1 MKSMTQR
8 ARHLVTLALIGILCF
23 QAPVQSVAQ
32 VGQTSM
38 SQPSGVANGVVN
50 RGLGALGSFN
60 DAGPGFFYYGINGA
74 GRGLGYFGSYMTLGG
89 FIPYAQDDLGGFW
102 SADLRTHLST
112 NGGFFSNVGVVRK
125 QLTDSGSLLGF
136 GLYWDYDGDMNQY
149 AGTGNTQFGQF
160 GHVYQQIGV
169 SGEYVT
175 DRGAI
180 RSNGYMPV
188 GTTAYNA
195 GAPGTPWHTNMIMCA
210 YGLDAALGGA
220 DLEVGA
226 WIPKMEAFGGMISVG
241 GYTYGNANEWSRGTE
256 VGERMV
262 PFFGGVYTRFDM
274 TVANNWDI
282 NLQYNNDPF
291 FDSTG
296 FARLTYR
303 MGGSRRRNVPDRLEQ
318 PMMRNEHVVRAHQTP
333 EYLTNTQNNG
343 TPWNVIHVDNTAAA
357 GGNGTAEAP
366 FTNLADAQTAAQQAW
381 DIVYVHEGNSRV
393 APNFY
398 SDPFAFQADNQFL
411 VGSGGPLTIEVGS
424 QCGTFNPASGAF
436 LYTIPAQS
444 TNNPLLSNPGAT
456 SIDTNGQGGLTI
468 ANLDIVGSQ
477 EALLVQGGDL
487 NGTAQPFGTTANP
500 YNSAISLAGGTSVR
514 NVNIGGDGTAAI
526 QRGVRITNST
536 GGIEFTDT
544 TIANMTRSGLL
555 IDNNTG
561 VLNVSYDG
569 RIVSDTVNTGLIA
582 SPLVVIDS
590 NTGAGTFDIAVGSPP
605 AGSLITTNELSDT
618 GGEGIIIS
626 NNADTVTNNL
636 GNISLTDT
644 VLRGIYVF
652 DDASTTRISS
662 DGGLGIVRNTAAG
675 AAIEVSDDGAGPI
688 TAAPVFTY
696 FGTIDNTASS
706 SYLLLATGS
715 NEDAGRGSIT
725 LSGPTATPFTDTGL
739 GILLQNVDATVSV
752 SGASLAS
759 TGQNG
764 ILVTGGSGAF
774 AFNDISVTGGTTA
787 GILITDRAAAGDTTT
802 FSNLTIN
809 NPNLLAHGI
818 SAANGGTITIG
829 GVSSI
834 ETASTTFSTIN
845 TFDNLSG
852 DTTLAFTL
860 QTVTTPNVN
869 VTPWTDPPFGAI
881 SLAASSGFINIQS
894 AFEVNGAAGTG
905 VNVENNSTVTVDVNG
920 FPISP

>member
-1 MKSMTQR
+1 
-8 ARHLVTLALIGILCF
+8 
-23 QAPVQSVAQ
+23 
-32 VGQTSM
+32 M

-112 NGGFFSNVGVVRK
+112 NGGFFSNVGIVRK
-125 QLTDSGSLLGF
+125 QLTDNGSLLGL

-149 AGTGNTQFGQF
+149 AGTGNTEFGQF
-160 GHVYQQIGV
+160 GHVYQQVGF

-188 GTTAYNA
+188 GTTAYNV
-195 GAPGTPWHTNMIMCA
+195 GAPGTPWSKNYIMCD

-226 WIPKMEAFGGMISVG
+226 WIPKLEAFGGMISVG

-256 VGERMV
+256 TGERMV
-262 PFFGGVYTRFDM
+262 PFFGGVYTRFDI

-303 MGGSRRRNVPDRLEQ
+303 MGGSRRRNVPDQLEQ
-318 PMMRNEHVVRAHQTP
+318 PMMRNEHIVRGHQTP
-333 EYLTNTQNNG
+333 EYLSNTQNNG

-357 GGNGTAEAP
+357 GGDGTAEAP
-366 FTNLADAQTAAQQAW
+366 FTNLADADVAATRQW

-398 SDPFAFQADNQFL
+398 GDSFSFNADNQFL
-411 VGSGGPLTIEVGS
+411 VGSGGPLTLAVGS
-424 QCGTFNPASGAF
+424 NCGTFNTASNAYLF
-436 LYTIPAQS
+436 TVPAQS
-444 TNNPLLSNPGAT
+444 TNNPLLSNPGGT

-468 ANLDIVGSQ
+468 ANLDIVGSN

-500 YNSAISLAGGTSVR
+500 YDSAISLAGGTSVR

-526 QRGVRITNST
+526 QRGVRITDST

-561 VLNVSYDG
+561 ALLVSYDG
-569 RIVSDTVNTGLIA
+569 RIVSDTANTGGIA

-626 NNADTVTNNL
+626 NNADTVANNL

-675 AAIEVSDDGAGPI
+675 AAIEVSDDGAAPA
-688 TAAPVFTY
+688 AAPDFTY

-752 SGASLAS
+752 TGASLAS

-764 ILVTGGSGAF
+764 ILITGGSGAF
-774 AFNDISVTGGTTA
+774 TFDDISVTGGTTA

-881 SLAASSGFINIQS
+881 SLAASSGFIDIQS
-894 AFEVNGAAGTG
+894 AFDVNGAAGSG

-920 FPISP
+920 LQISP

>member
-1 MKSMTQR
+1 MMRHAPVQRSNTMTAPATKRRRRKLTRRTTARIQLLKRR
-8 ARHLVTLALIGILCF
+8 ASSWKKHARRAATLALIASLSF
-23 QAPVQSVAQ
+23 QTPLQCLAQ
-32 VGQTSM
+32 VGQSSM

-112 NGGFFSNVGVVRK
+112 NGGFFSNVGIVRK
-125 QLTDSGSLLGF
+125 QLTDNGSLLGL

-149 AGTGNTQFGQF
+149 AGTGNTEFGQF
-160 GHVYQQIGV
+160 GHVYQQVGF

-188 GTTAYNA
+188 GTTAYNV
-195 GAPGTPWHTNMIMCA
+195 GAPGTPWSKNYIMCD

-226 WIPKMEAFGGMISVG
+226 WIPKLEAFGGMISVG

-256 VGERMV
+256 TGERMV
-262 PFFGGVYTRFDM
+262 PFFGGVYTRFDI

-303 MGGSRRRNVPDRLEQ
+303 MGGSRRRNVPDQLEQ
-318 PMMRNEHVVRAHQTP
+318 PMMRNEHIVRGHQTP
-333 EYLTNTQNNG
+333 EYLSNTQNNG

-357 GGNGTAEAP
+357 GGDGTAEAP
-366 FTNLADAQTAAQQAW
+366 FTNLADADVAATRQW

-398 SDPFAFQADNQFL
+398 GDSFSFNADNQFL
-411 VGSGGPLTIEVGS
+411 VGSGGPLTLAVGS
-424 QCGTFNPASGAF
+424 NCGTFNTASNAYLF
-436 LYTIPAQS
+436 TVPAQS
-444 TNNPLLSNPGAT
+444 TNNPLLSNPGGT

-468 ANLDIVGSQ
+468 ANLDIVGSN

-500 YNSAISLAGGTSVR
+500 YDSAISLAGGTSVR

-526 QRGVRITNST
+526 QRGVRITDST

-561 VLNVSYDG
+561 ALLVSYDG
-569 RIVSDTVNTGLIA
+569 RIVSDTANTGGIA
-582 SPLVVIDS
+582 SPLVVIDG
-590 NTGAGTFDIAVGSPP
+590 NDGAGTFDIAVGSPP

-626 NNADTVTNNL
+626 NNADTVANNL

-675 AAIEVSDDGAGPI
+675 AAIEVGDDGAGPI
-688 TAAPVFTY
+688 TAAPEFTY

-752 SGASLAS
+752 TGASLAS

-764 ILVTGGSGAF
+764 ILITGGSGA
-774 AFNDISVTGGTTA
+774 
-787 GILITDRAAAGDTTT
+787 
-802 FSNLTIN
+802 
-809 NPNLLAHGI
+809 
-818 SAANGGTITIG
+818 
-829 GVSSI
+829 
-834 ETASTTFSTIN
+834 
-845 TFDNLSG
+845 
-852 DTTLAFTL
+852 
-860 QTVTTPNVN
+860 
-869 VTPWTDPPFGAI
+869 
-881 SLAASSGFINIQS
+881 
-894 AFEVNGAAGTG
+894 
-905 VNVENNSTVTVDVNG
+905 
-920 FPISP
+920 